1 MAELEAQK
9 LASKMAGAS
18 ISSGEGASDEG
29 VAANGEDG
37 KKQAA
42 TSTSLDGEH
51 INVESPD
58 VD

>member
-42 TSTSLDGEH
+42 TSLDGEQ

>member
-1 MAELEAQK
+1 MAEKEAQE

-18 ISSGEGASDEG
+18 ISTSEGTSDEG
-29 VAANGEDG
+29 AAANGEGG

-42 TSTSLDGEH
+42 TSMDGEH